1 MRISVY
7 ENKNEININGPITI
21 REGNYIKQ
29 LDYSKNFEVSFEY
42 KASYVPTNGVW
53 HEILIGKLKIV

>member
-7 ENKNEININGPITI
+7 GNKNEININGPITI

>member
-53 HEILIGKLKIV
+53 HEILMGKLKIV